1 MKLTKFKVHFIQ
13 CPIKFSESVKNKS
26 ALLAYLNSTLANSPD
41 IVFFP
46 EICLG
51 SSSSKKWREDFIRSY
66 DELTEEL
73 KHISETH
80 AVDFYFSGFE
90 SVTRNKIANTAFYI
104 SGNTV
109 QTYRKIHLFCFQGE
123 QRLYAAGTQYKP
135 FKTRFGQIAP
145 LICYDIR
152 FPELLRSATFAGA
165 DMTWVCA
172 QWPASRRDHW
182 IKLLQARAIE
192 NQMHVIACNRTGNK
206 GSLKFS
212 GDSCVISPWGE
223 ILYNQ
228 NSNVLGGGF
237 TVNMTLQTKIRRE
250 YPFLRDARTKHF
262 YFDPK

>member
-1 MKLTKFKVHFIQ
+1 MKLAKFKVHLIQ
-13 CPIKFSESVKNKS
+13 CPINFFESVKNKS
-26 ALLAYLNSTLANSPD
+26 KLLSLLESSLANSPD

-51 SSSSKKWREDFIRSY
+51 GSSSKKWREEFIRSY
-66 DELTEEL
+66 EEL
-73 KHISETH
+73 VENLKLISQEH
-80 AVDFYFSGFE
+80 KVDFFFSGFE
-90 SVTRNKIANTAFYI
+90 RISENKIANTAYYI
-104 SGNTV
+104 SGKSI

-123 QRLYAAGTQYKP
+123 QKTYSAGTDYRL
-135 FKTRFGQIAP
+135 FKTRFGAVAP

-152 FPELLRSATFAGA
+152 FPELLRAATFAGA
-165 DMTWVCA
+165 NMAWVCA

-192 NQMHVIACNRTGNK
+192 NQMHIIACNRTGSK
-206 GSLKFS
+206 DGLKFS

-223 ILYNQ
+223 ILYDQ
-228 NSNVLGGGF
+228 KSKVLGEGF
-237 TVNMTLQTKIRRE
+237 TIDMTLQTKIRRE